1 MMEILNFLPE
11 AMFRLAFVLV
21 LFLYN
26 AMLVLGCAYIVFWVW
41 KRL

>member
-1 MMEILNFLPE
+1 MMEILSFLPE

-26 AMLVLGCAYIVFWVW
+26 AMLVMGCLFVIYWVW
-41 KRL
+41 RRL

>member
-1 MMEILNFLPE
+1 MMEILSFLPE

-26 AMLVLGCAYIVFWVW
+26 AMLVLVCAYIVHWVW